1 MTGVGQRPPVPSPS
15 PPRRPWQGVVVTV
28 SITVPLAL
36 LAALAALFA
45 LYPIMGAD
53 PIYDWGTGLWFVSAG
68 LVGAGIAAPPGPAR
82 RARLVIGAALAA
94 VWFTVGRFVLG
105 P

>member
-1 MTGVGQRPPVPSPS
+1 MTNLGQHPPVPPPL
-15 PPRRPWQGVVVTV
+15 PPRRPWLGVVVAM

-36 LAALAALFA
+36 VAALAALFA

-82 RARLVIGAALAA
+82 RARLVIGAALAV

>member
-53 PIYDWGTGLWFVSAG
+53 PIYDWGTGLWVLSAG
-68 LVGAGIAAPPGPAR
+68 ILGAGIAAPPGPAR
-82 RARLVIGAALAA
+82 RARLVIGVALAV
-94 VWFTVGRFVLG
+94 VWFVVGRFVLG